1 MGSGEQFTNARAHA
15 KCFVGRGGSPNR
27 PRAIEVNR
35 PYLIRRLL
43 NQFPEIT
50 QMLLGREHIAEPD
63 PHHRAAA
70 QFIGCSQLFAA
81 QVC

>member
-35 PYLIRRLL
+35 PYLIRGLL
-43 NQFPEIT
+43 DQLAAFS
-50 QMLLGREHIAEPD
+50 QMLLGRENIAEPD

-70 QFIGCSQLFAA
+70 QFIGCSRLFAA